1 MQSGSMPSATASWR
15 PGDGVTDASL
25 HIAPAGPAE
34 EAGLRDY
41 WQLLKPRL
49 MSLSVF
55 TALVGLLVAPGD
67 IHPFLGATSI
77 LWIALGAG
85 ASGALN
91 MWFDADID
99 RVMKRTRS
107 RPIPSGRVAPSDAL
121 AMGLF
126 LSVLSVTMLGLT
138 ANWVAAFWLAF
149 TIFFYAVIYSMWLK
163 RTTSWNTVI
172 GGLAG
177 AFPPMI
183 GWAAATGGT
192 TLEAWLLVGL
202 IFMWTPPH
210 FWALALF
217 VKLDYHAA
225 RIPMLTVTHGR
236 AETRRQAWLYAL
248 GLSLV
253 SVATALSAIGG
264 PLTLAVALALNAVFL
279 RGAWF
284 MYRRTDAE
292 SEADGHAVE
301 KGLFKWSLV
310 YLFAHFTIFVVEAAM
325 GAYGGW

>member
-1 MQSGSMPSATASWR
+1 M
-15 PGDGVTDASL
+15 TDLSL
-25 HIAPAGPAE
+25 HIAAHDGPAE

-55 TALVGLLVAPGD
+55 TALVGLLVAPGGV
-67 IHPFLGATSI
+67 HPFLGATSI

-85 ASGALN
+85 ASAALN

-99 RVMKRTRS
+99 RVMKRTRT
-107 RPIPSGRVAPSDAL
+107 RPIPSGRVSSSDAL
-121 AMGLF
+121 ALGLF
-126 LSVLSVTMLGLT
+126 LSVLSVVMLGLT
-138 ANWVAAFWLAF
+138 ANWVAAGWLGF

-183 GWAAATGGT
+183 GYAAVTGST
-192 TLEAWLLVGL
+192 PVEAWLMVGL

-217 VKLDYHAA
+217 VKLDYHVA

-236 AETRRQAWLYAL
+236 DETRRQAWLWSL
-248 GLSLV
+248 GLVAVSLV
-253 SVATALSAIGG
+253 TAFTAIGG
-264 PLTLAVALALNAVFL
+264 PLTLAVAAVLNAVWL
-279 RGAWF
+279 QRAWA
-284 MYRRTDAE
+284 MYRRTDDEA
-292 SEADGHAVE
+292 EADRHLAE
-301 KGLFKWSLV
+301 RRLFKWSLV
-310 YLFAHFTIFVVEAAM
+310 YLFAHFAVFVVEAYLPTLF
-325 GAYGGW
+325 GIGGGW

>member
-1 MQSGSMPSATASWR
+1 MTDAALPIASATR
-15 PGDGVTDASL
+15 PAD
-25 HIAPAGPAE
+25 

-41 WQLLKPRL
+41 WRLLKPRL
-49 MSLSVF
+49 MSLAIF
-55 TALVGLLVAPGD
+55 TAVVGLLVAPGQM
-67 IHPFLGATSI
+67 HPFLALTSI
-77 LWIALGAG
+77 LWIAVGAG

-107 RPIPSGRVAPSDAL
+107 RPIPAGRVAPGDAL
-121 AMGLF
+121 ALGLF
-126 LSVLSVTMLGLT
+126 LSVASVTMLGLT
-138 ANWVAAFWLAF
+138 ANWVAAGWLAF

-192 TLEAWLLVGL
+192 PLEAWLLVGL

-217 VKLDYHAA
+217 VKLDYHNA

-236 AETRRQAWLYAL
+236 TETRRQTWLWAL
-248 GLSLV
+248 GLAAV
-253 SVATALSAIGG
+253 SVFAATTAMGG
-264 PLTLAVALALNAVFL
+264 PLTLAVALILNAVFL
-279 RGAWF
+279 RLAWNI
-284 MYRRTDAE
+284 YRRTDAD
-292 SEADGHAVE
+292 SEADGHGTE
-301 KGLFKWSLV
+301 KALFKWSLI
-310 YLFAHFTIFVVEAAM
+310 YLFVHFSVFVAEAALPF
-325 GAYGGW
+325 GGW

>member
-1 MQSGSMPSATASWR
+1 M
-15 PGDGVTDASL
+15 SL
-25 HIAPAGPAE
+25 HIPDTGPASD

-55 TALVGLLVAPGD
+55 TALVGLVIAPGGV
-67 IHPFLGATSI
+67 HPFLGATSI

-107 RPIPSGRVAPSDAL
+107 RPIPSGRVEPSDAL
-121 AMGLF
+121 ALGLF
-126 LSVLSVTMLGLT
+126 LSVLSVVMLGLT

-149 TIFFYAVIYSMWLK
+149 TIFFYTVIYSMWLK

-183 GWAAATGGT
+183 GWAAATGST
-192 TLEAWLLVGL
+192 PLDAWLLVAL

-217 VKLDYHAA
+217 VRMDYHVA

-236 AETRRQAWLYAL
+236 DATRRQAFLYAV
-248 GLSLV
+248 GLAVVSL
-253 SVATALSAIGG
+253 ATALSGIGG
-264 PLTLAVALALNAVFL
+264 PLTLAVAVVLNGVFL
-279 RGAWF
+279 KGAWD
-284 MYRRTDAE
+284 MWRRTDAE
-292 SEADGHAVE
+292 ADADGHAAE
-301 KGLFKWSLV
+301 KALFKWSLV
-310 YLFAHFTIFVVEAAM
+310 YLFVHFAVFVVEAALHP
-325 GAYGGW
+325 YGGW

>member
-1 MQSGSMPSATASWR
+1 M
-15 PGDGVTDASL
+15 TDASL
-25 HIAPAGPAE
+25 HIATPRPASD

-41 WQLLKPRL
+41 WLLLKPRL

-55 TALVGLLVAPGD
+55 TALVGLLVAPGSV
-67 IHPFLGATSI
+67 HPVLGATSI
-77 LWIALGAG
+77 LWIAIGAG
-85 ASGALN
+85 ASAALN

-99 RVMKRTRS
+99 RVMKRTRK
-107 RPIPSGRVAPSDAL
+107 RPIPSGRVAPGDAL
-121 AMGLF
+121 ALGLF
-126 LSVLSVTMLGLT
+126 LTGVSVVMLGLT
-138 ANWVAAFWLAF
+138 ANWVAAGWLAF

-192 TLEAWLLVGL
+192 PLEAWLLVAL

-236 AETRRQAWLYAL
+236 TETRRQTWLWAL
-248 GLSLV
+248 GLAVV
-253 SVATALSAIGG
+253 SVFTATTGVGG
-264 PLTLAVALALNAVFL
+264 PLTLAVALGLNAVFL
-279 RGAWF
+279 RYAFAVW
-284 MYRRTDAE
+284 RRTDAD
-292 SEADGHAVE
+292 SEADGHAAE
-301 KGLFKWSLV
+301 KRLFKWSLV
-310 YLFAHFTIFVVEAAM
+310 YLFVHFAVFVAEAALPF
-325 GAYGGW
+325 GGW

>member
-1 MQSGSMPSATASWR
+1 M
-15 PGDGVTDASL
+15 TDASL
-25 HIAPAGPAE
+25 HIATATRPASD

-55 TALVGLLVAPGD
+55 TALVGLLVAPGQM
-67 IHPFLGATSI
+67 HPVLAATSI

-85 ASGALN
+85 ASAALN

-99 RVMKRTRS
+99 RVMKRTRK
-107 RPIPSGRVAPSDAL
+107 RPIPSGRVSPGDAL
-121 AMGLF
+121 ALGLF
-126 LSVLSVTMLGLT
+126 LSGVSVVMLGLT
-138 ANWVAAFWLAF
+138 ANWVAAFWLGF

-192 TLEAWLLVGL
+192 PLEAWLLVAL

-217 VKLDYHAA
+217 VKLDYHEA

-236 AETRRQAWLYAL
+236 PETRRQTWLYAV
-248 GLSLV
+248 GLAGVSL
-253 SVATALSAIGG
+253 ATALTAIGG
-264 PLTLAVALALNAVFL
+264 PLTLAVALVLNAVFL
-279 RGAWF
+279 RDAFAVW
-284 MYRRTDAE
+284 RRTDAD
-292 SEADGHAVE
+292 SDADNHAAE
-301 KGLFKWSLV
+301 KRLFKWSLV
-310 YLFAHFTIFVVEAAM
+310 YLFAHFSVFVIEAALPF
-325 GAYGGW
+325 GGW

>member
-1 MQSGSMPSATASWR
+1 MTDVSLNIAT
-15 PGDGVTDASL
+15 GT
-25 HIAPAGPAE
+25 APAD

-55 TALVGLLVAPGD
+55 TALVGLLVAPGGV
-67 IHPFLGATSI
+67 HPFLGATSI

-99 RVMKRTRS
+99 RVMKRTRK
-107 RPIPSGRVAPSDAL
+107 RPIPSGRVAPGDAL
-121 AMGLF
+121 ALGLF

-138 ANWVAAFWLAF
+138 ANWVAAFWLGF

-192 TLEAWLLVGL
+192 PLEAWLLVGL

-217 VKLDYHAA
+217 VKLDYHEA

-236 AETRRQAWLYAL
+236 DETRRQALIWSL
-248 GLSLV
+248 GLAIVSILAAFTSL
-253 SVATALSAIGG
+253 GG
-264 PLTLAVALALNAVFL
+264 PLTLAVALVLNGVFL
-279 RGAWF
+279 KGAWD
-284 MYRRTDAE
+284 MWRRTDAD
-292 SEADGHAVE
+292 SEADNHAVE
-301 KGLFKWSLV
+301 KGLFKWSLL
-310 YLFAHFTIFVVEAAM
+310 YLFAHFSVFVVEAAIPF
-325 GAYGGW
+325 GGW

>member
-1 MQSGSMPSATASWR
+1 MIATRPAS
-15 PGDGVTDASL
+15 P
-25 HIAPAGPAE
+25 

-55 TALVGLLVAPGD
+55 TALVGLLVAPGGM
-67 IHPFLGATSI
+67 HPFLGATSI

-99 RVMKRTRS
+99 RVMKRTRK
-107 RPIPSGRVAPSDAL
+107 RPIPSGRVAPGDAL
-121 AMGLF
+121 ALGLF
-126 LSVLSVTMLGLT
+126 LTAVSVTMLGLT
-138 ANWVAAFWLAF
+138 ANWVAAFWLGF

-192 TLEAWLLVGL
+192 PLEAWLLVAL

-217 VKLDYHAA
+217 VKLDYHEA

-236 AETRRQAWLYAL
+236 DETRRQALIW
-248 GLSLV
+248 
-253 SVATALSAIGG
+253 SAG
-264 PLTLAVALALNAVFL
+264 LAV
-279 RGAWF
+279 
-284 MYRRTDAE
+284 
-292 SEADGHAVE
+292 
-301 KGLFKWSLV
+301 
-310 YLFAHFTIFVVEAAM
+310 
-325 GAYGGW
+325 

>member
-1 MQSGSMPSATASWR
+1 MSDQ
-15 PGDGVTDASL
+15 
-25 HIAPAGPAE
+25 
-34 EAGLRDY
+34 AGLGDY

-55 TALVGLLVAPGD
+55 TALVGLLVAPGAP
-67 IHPFLGATSI
+67 HPVLGAASI

-99 RVMKRTRS
+99 RVMKRTRK
-107 RPIPSGRVAPSDAL
+107 RPIPAGRVSPGDAL
-121 AMGLF
+121 ALGLF
-126 LSVLSVTMLGLT
+126 LTGVSVVMLGLT
-138 ANWVAAFWLAF
+138 ANWVAAGWLGF

-183 GWAAATGGT
+183 GWAAATGST
-192 TLEAWLLVGL
+192 PLEAWLLVGL

-217 VKLDYHAA
+217 VKLDYHEA

-236 AETRRQAWLYAL
+236 DETRRQALVYAV
-248 GLSLV
+248 GLALV
-253 SVATALSAIGG
+253 SLATAVSSIGG
-264 PLTLAVALALNAVFL
+264 PLTLAVALVLNGVFVG
-279 RGAWF
+279 RAWQ
-284 MYRRTDAE
+284 MYRRTDAD
-292 SEADGHAVE
+292 SEADGHAAE

-310 YLFAHFTIFVVEAAM
+310 YLFAHFSVFVAEAAL
-325 GAYGGW
+325 GPWGGW

>member
-1 MQSGSMPSATASWR
+1 M
-15 PGDGVTDASL
+15 TDVSL
-25 HIAPAGPAE
+25 NITTVRPAE

-55 TALVGLLVAPGD
+55 TALVGMLVAPGGM
-67 IHPFLGATSI
+67 HPFLAATSI

-99 RVMKRTRS
+99 RVMKRTRK
-107 RPIPSGRVAPSDAL
+107 RPIPSGRVAPGDAL
-121 AMGLF
+121 ALGLF
-126 LSVLSVTMLGLT
+126 LSGVSVVMLGLT

-183 GWAAATGGT
+183 GWAAATGST
-192 TLEAWLLVGL
+192 PLEAWLLVAL

-217 VKLDYHAA
+217 VKLDYHEA

-236 AETRRQAWLYAL
+236 DETRRQALIYAI
-248 GLSLV
+248 GLAIV
-253 SVATALSAIGG
+253 SIFTATTSIGG
-264 PLTLAVALALNAVFL
+264 PLTLVVALVLNAVFL
-279 RGAWF
+279 KGAFDMW
-284 MYRRTDAE
+284 RRTDAD
-292 SEADGHAVE
+292 SEADNHAVE
-301 KGLFKWSLV
+301 KGLFKWSLL
-310 YLFAHFTIFVVEAAM
+310 YLFVHFAIFVVEAALPF
-325 GAYGGW
+325 GGW

>member
-1 MQSGSMPSATASWR
+1 M
-15 PGDGVTDASL
+15 TDASL
-25 HIAPAGPAE
+25 HALDRAEIGPAD
-34 EAGLRDY
+34 EAGLGDY

-55 TALVGLLVAPGD
+55 TALVGLIVAPGD
-67 IHPFLGATSI
+67 LHPFLGATSI

-99 RVMKRTRS
+99 RVMRRTRN
-107 RPIPSGRVAPSDAL
+107 RPIPAGRVAPSDAL
-121 AMGLF
+121 ALGLF
-126 LSVLSVTMLGLT
+126 LSALSVVMLGLT
-138 ANWVAAFWLAF
+138 ANWVAAGWLAF

-192 TLEAWLLVGL
+192 PLEAWLLVGL

-217 VKLDYHAA
+217 VKMDYHEA

-236 AETRRQAWLYAL
+236 DATRRQAFLYAL
-248 GLSLV
+248 GLAAVSL
-253 SVATALSAIGG
+253 ATAVSSLGG
-264 PLTLAVALALNAVFL
+264 PLTLAVALVLNGVFL
-279 RGAWF
+279 YHAFAVW
-284 MYRRTDAE
+284 RRDDAA
-292 SEADGHAVE
+292 SEADRHAAE
-301 KGLFKWSLV
+301 RAMFKWSLV
-310 YLFAHFTIFVVEAAM
+310 YLFAHFSVFVAEAAL
-325 GAYGGW
+325 GSYGGW

>member
-1 MQSGSMPSATASWR
+1 MA
-15 PGDGVTDASL
+15 DAAL
-25 HIAPAGPAE
+25 HIATAARPD

-41 WQLLKPRL
+41 WRLLKPRL
-49 MSLSVF
+49 MSLAVF
-55 TALVGLLVAPGD
+55 TAVVGLLVAPGSM
-67 IHPFLGATSI
+67 HPFLALTSI
-77 LWIALGAG
+77 LWIAVGAG

-107 RPIPSGRVAPSDAL
+107 RPIPAGRVAPGDAL
-121 AMGLF
+121 ALGLF
-126 LSVLSVTMLGLT
+126 LSVVSVTMLGLT
-138 ANWVAAFWLAF
+138 ANWVAAGWLAF
-149 TIFFYAVIYSMWLK
+149 TIFFYAVVYSMWLK

-192 TLEAWLLVGL
+192 PLEAWLLVGL

-217 VKLDYHAA
+217 VKLDYHDA

-236 AETRRQAWLYAL
+236 TETRRQTWLWAL
-248 GLSLV
+248 GLAAV
-253 SVATALSAIGG
+253 SVVAATSTLGG
-264 PLTLAVALALNAVFL
+264 PLTLAVALGLNAVFL
-279 RGAWF
+279 RLAWDV
-284 MYRRTDAE
+284 RARDDAA
-292 SEADGHAVE
+292 SAADGHGAE
-301 KGLFKWSLV
+301 KALFKWSLV
-310 YLFAHFTIFVVEAAM
+310 YLFAHFSVFVVEAALPF
-325 GAYGGW
+325 GGW

>member
-1 MQSGSMPSATASWR
+1 M
-15 PGDGVTDASL
+15 TDLSL
-25 HIAPAGPAE
+25 HIATSDGPAE

-55 TALVGLLVAPGD
+55 TALVGLLVAPGGV
-67 IHPFLGATSI
+67 HPFLGATSI
-77 LWIALGAG
+77 LWIAVGAG
-85 ASGALN
+85 ASAALN

-99 RVMKRTRS
+99 RVMKRTRN

-121 AMGLF
+121 AFGLF
-126 LSVLSVTMLGLT
+126 LTVLSVTMLGLT
-138 ANWVAAFWLAF
+138 ANWVAAGWLFF

-177 AFPPMI
+177 AFPPLI
-183 GWAAATGGT
+183 GYAAVTGT
-192 TLEAWLLVGL
+192 TPVEAWLMVGL

-236 AETRRQAWLYAL
+236 DETRRQAWLWSL
-248 GLSLV
+248 GLVAVSLV
-253 SVATALSAIGG
+253 TAFTAIGG
-264 PLTLAVALALNAVFL
+264 PLTLAVALVLNAVWL
-279 RGAWF
+279 QRAWA

-292 SEADGHAVE
+292 AEADKHLAE
-301 KGLFKWSLV
+301 RRLFKWSLI
-310 YLFAHFTIFVVEAAM
+310 YLFAHFAVFVAEAALPF
-325 GAYGGW
+325 GGW

>member
-1 MQSGSMPSATASWR
+1 
-15 PGDGVTDASL
+15 
-25 HIAPAGPAE
+25 
-34 EAGLRDY
+34 
-41 WQLLKPRL
+41 

-55 TALVGLLVAPGD
+55 TALVGLLVAPGGV
-67 IHPFLGATSI
+67 HPFIAATSI

-99 RVMKRTRS
+99 RVMKRTRN
-107 RPIPSGRVAPSDAL
+107 RPIPSGRVQPSDAL
-121 AMGLF
+121 ALGLF
-126 LSVLSVTMLGLT
+126 LAMVSVVMLGLT
-138 ANWVAAFWLAF
+138 ANWVAAGWLAF

-183 GWAAATGGT
+183 GWAAVTGGT
-192 TLEAWLLVGL
+192 PLEAWLLVAL
-202 IFMWTPPH
+202 IFAWTPPH

-236 AETRRQAWLYAL
+236 DETRRQAFLWSVLLA
-248 GLSLV
+248 GVSL
-253 SVATALSAIGG
+253 ATALSSIGG
-264 PLTLAVALALNAVFL
+264 PLTLAAATLLNGVFL
-279 RGAWF
+279 KRAWD
-284 MYRRTDAE
+284 MWHRTDADSE
-292 SEADGHAVE
+292 SDAHAVE
-301 KGLFKWSLV
+301 RGLFKWSLV
-310 YLFAHFTIFVVEAAM
+310 YLFAHFAVFVAEAAL
-325 GAYGGW
+325 GRYGGW

>member
-1 MQSGSMPSATASWR
+1 MTDVSLNIAADRPAS
-15 PGDGVTDASL
+15 D
-25 HIAPAGPAE
+25 

-41 WQLLKPRL
+41 WRLLKPRL

-55 TALVGLLVAPGD
+55 TALVGLLVAPGGQ
-67 IHPFLGATSI
+67 HPFLAATSI

-99 RVMKRTRS
+99 RVMKRTRK

-121 AMGLF
+121 ALGLF
-126 LSVLSVTMLGLT
+126 LAVLSVTMLGLT
-138 ANWVAAFWLAF
+138 ANWVAAFWLGF

-183 GWAAATGGT
+183 GWAAATGST
-192 TLEAWLLVGL
+192 PLEAWLLVGL

-217 VKLDYHAA
+217 VKLDYHVA

-236 AETRRQAWLYAL
+236 AETRRQALIYAV
-248 GLSLV
+248 GLALV
-253 SVATALSAIGG
+253 SLATAVSGIGG
-264 PLTLAVALALNAVFL
+264 PVTLVVAFILNAVFL
-279 RGAWF
+279 KGAWD
-284 MYRRTDAE
+284 MWRRTEAE
-292 SEADGHAVE
+292 CEADGHAVE
-301 KGLFKWSLV
+301 KGLFKWSLF
-310 YLFAHFTIFVVEAAM
+310 YLFAHFSVFVVEAALNPL
-325 GAYGGW
+325 GWGGW

>member
-1 MQSGSMPSATASWR
+1 M
-15 PGDGVTDASL
+15 TDASL
-25 HIAPAGPAE
+25 HIPADGPVSD

-55 TALVGLLVAPGD
+55 TALVGLLVAPGGV
-67 IHPFLGATSI
+67 HPFLGATSI

-99 RVMKRTRS
+99 RVMKRTRK
-107 RPIPSGRVAPSDAL
+107 RPIPSGRVAPGDAL
-121 AMGLF
+121 ALGLF
-126 LSVLSVTMLGLT
+126 LSGVSVVMLGLT
-138 ANWVAAFWLAF
+138 ANWVAAFWLGF

-192 TLEAWLLVGL
+192 PLEAWLLVAL

-236 AETRRQAWLYAL
+236 EETRKQALIYAV
-248 GLSLV
+248 GLAIV
-253 SVATALSAIGG
+253 SIFTAFTAIGG
-264 PLTLAVALALNAVFL
+264 PLTLAVAVVLNAVFL
-279 RGAWF
+279 KGAWD
-284 MYRRTDAE
+284 MWRRTDAD
-292 SEADGHAVE
+292 SEADNHAVE

-310 YLFAHFTIFVVEAAM
+310 YLFAHFSVFVAEAALPF
-325 GAYGGW
+325 GGW

>member
-1 MQSGSMPSATASWR
+1 M
-15 PGDGVTDASL
+15 TDATL
-25 HIAPAGPAE
+25 HIPSDAAPSG
-34 EAGLRDY
+34 EASLRDY
-41 WQLLKPRL
+41 WRLLKPRL
-49 MSLSVF
+49 MSLAIF

-67 IHPFLGATSI
+67 LHPFLAASSI
-77 LWIALGAG
+77 LWIAIGAG

-107 RPIPSGRVAPSDAL
+107 RPIPAGRVRPSDAL
-121 AMGLF
+121 ALGLF
-126 LSVLSVTMLGLT
+126 LSGISVVMLGLT

-192 TLEAWLLVGL
+192 PFEAWLLVGL

-217 VKLDYHAA
+217 VKLDYHEA

-236 AETRRQAWLYAL
+236 AETRRQTWAWAL
-248 GLSLV
+248 GLAAVSLV
-253 SVATALSAIGG
+253 TAFSGLGG
-264 PLTLAVALALNAVFL
+264 PLTLAVVLGLNGIFL
-279 RGAWF
+279 RDAYAIF
-284 MYRRTDAE
+284 RRSDAD
-292 SEADGHAVE
+292 SEADGHAAE
-301 KGLFKWSLV
+301 KRLFKWSLV
-310 YLFAHFTIFVVEAAM
+310 YLFAHFSVFVLEAILPF
-325 GAYGGW
+325 GGW

>member
-1 MQSGSMPSATASWR
+1 M
-15 PGDGVTDASL
+15 TDLSL
-25 HIAPAGPAE
+25 HIALDRPVSG

-67 IHPFLGATSI
+67 VHPFIGAASI
-77 LWIALGAG
+77 LWIAVGAG
-85 ASGALN
+85 ASAALN

-99 RVMKRTRS
+99 RVMKRTRN
-107 RPIPSGRVAPSDAL
+107 RPIPSGRLAPSDAL
-121 AMGLF
+121 ALGLF
-126 LSVLSVTMLGLT
+126 LAVASVTMLGLT
-138 ANWVAAFWLAF
+138 ANWVAAGWLGF

-183 GWAAATGGT
+183 GWAAVTGGT
-192 TLEAWLLVGL
+192 PLEAWLLVAL
-202 IFMWTPPH
+202 IFAWTPPH

-236 AETRRQAWLYAL
+236 PETRRQAMIWSVLLA
-248 GLSLV
+248 GVSL
-253 SVATALSAIGG
+253 ATAFTSIGG
-264 PLTLAVALALNAVFL
+264 PLTLVVALVLNGVFL
-279 RGAWF
+279 KGAWA
-284 MYRRTDAE
+284 MWRRSDAQA
-292 SEADGHAVE
+292 EADGHAVE

-310 YLFAHFTIFVVEAAM
+310 YLFAHFSVFVAEAAL
-325 GAYGGW
+325 GGYGGW

>member
-1 MQSGSMPSATASWR
+1 MTDLTLHAAPERPAT
-15 PGDGVTDASL
+15 G
-25 HIAPAGPAE
+25 
-34 EAGLRDY
+34 EAGLGDY

-55 TALVGLLVAPGD
+55 TALVGLLVAPGGV
-67 IHPFLGATSI
+67 HPFIGATSI

-99 RVMKRTRS
+99 RVMKRTRN

-126 LSVLSVTMLGLT
+126 LAVVSVTMLGLT
-138 ANWVAAFWLAF
+138 ANWVAAGWLGF

-183 GWAAATGGT
+183 GWAAVTGGT
-192 TLEAWLLVGL
+192 PVEAWLMVAL

-236 AETRRQAWLYAL
+236 PETRRQAFLWSL
-248 GLSLV
+248 GLAAVSL
-253 SVATALSAIGG
+253 ATALSSIGG
-264 PLTLAVALALNAVFL
+264 PLTLAVAVVLNGLFL
-279 RGAWF
+279 KGAWD
-284 MYRRTDAE
+284 MWRRTDRD
-292 SEADGHAVE
+292 SEADGHAAE

-310 YLFAHFTIFVVEAAM
+310 YLFAHFAVFVAEAAL
-325 GAYGGW
+325 GGHGGW

>member
-1 MQSGSMPSATASWR
+1 
-15 PGDGVTDASL
+15 
-25 HIAPAGPAE
+25 
-34 EAGLRDY
+34 
-41 WQLLKPRL
+41 

-55 TALVGLLVAPGD
+55 TALVGLLVAPGGV
-67 IHPFLGATSI
+67 HPFLGATSI

-99 RVMKRTRS
+99 RVMKRTRK
-107 RPIPSGRVAPSDAL
+107 RPIPSGRVAPGDAL
-121 AMGLF
+121 ALGLF
-126 LSVLSVTMLGLT
+126 LSGVSVVMLGLT
-138 ANWVAAFWLAF
+138 ANWVAAFWLGF

-192 TLEAWLLVGL
+192 PLEAWLLVAL

-236 AETRRQAWLYAL
+236 EETRKQALIYAV
-248 GLSLV
+248 GLAIV
-253 SVATALSAIGG
+253 SIFTAFTAIGG
-264 PLTLAVALALNAVFL
+264 PLTLAVAVVLNAVFL
-279 RGAWF
+279 KGAWD
-284 MYRRTDAE
+284 MWRRTDAD
-292 SEADGHAVE
+292 SEADNHAVE

-310 YLFAHFTIFVVEAAM
+310 YLFAHFSVFVAEAALPF
-325 GAYGGW
+325 GGW

>member
-1 MQSGSMPSATASWR
+1 M
-15 PGDGVTDASL
+15 TDASL
-25 HIAPAGPAE
+25 HIPTRSVPADQ
-34 EAGLRDY
+34 AGLGDY

-55 TALVGLLVAPGD
+55 TALVGLLVAPGTP
-67 IHPFLGATSI
+67 HPILGAASI

-99 RVMKRTRS
+99 RVMKRTRK
-107 RPIPSGRVAPSDAL
+107 RPIPAGRVAPGDAL
-121 AMGLF
+121 ALGLF
-126 LSVLSVTMLGLT
+126 LTGVSVVMLGLT
-138 ANWVAAFWLAF
+138 ANWVAAGWLAF

-183 GWAAATGGT
+183 GWAAATGAT
-192 TLEAWLLVGL
+192 PLEAWLLVGL

-217 VKLDYHAA
+217 VKLDYHEA

-236 AETRRQAWLYAL
+236 EETRRQALLYSV
-248 GLSLV
+248 GLAIV
-253 SVATALSAIGG
+253 SIWVATTSIGG
-264 PLTLAVALALNAVFL
+264 PLTLAVAVVLNAVFVK
-279 RGAWF
+279 RAWDMF
-284 MYRRTDAE
+284 RRSDAA

-301 KGLFKWSLV
+301 KGLFKWSLF
-310 YLFAHFTIFVVEAAM
+310 YLFAHFSVFVIEAAL
-325 GAYGGW
+325 GPWGGW

>member
-1 MQSGSMPSATASWR
+1 VS
-15 PGDGVTDASL
+15 DASL
-25 HIAPAGPAE
+25 HIPSARHADQAE
-34 EAGLRDY
+34 ATLGDF
-41 WQLLKPRL
+41 WALLKPRL

-55 TALVGLLVAPGD
+55 TALVGLLVAPGAM
-67 IHPFLGATSI
+67 HPVLGATSI

-99 RVMKRTRS
+99 RVMKRTRN
-107 RPIPSGRVAPSDAL
+107 RPVPAGRVAPGDAL
-121 AMGLF
+121 ALGLF
-126 LSVLSVTMLGLT
+126 LSLVSVSMLGLT
-138 ANWVAAFWLAF
+138 ANWVAAGWLAF

-183 GWAAATGGT
+183 GYAAATGGT
-192 TLEAWLLVGL
+192 PVEAWLMVGL

-236 AETRRQAWLYAL
+236 DETRRQAWIWAL
-248 GLSLV
+248 GLAAVSLV
-253 SVATALSAIGG
+253 TATTSIGG
-264 PLTLAVALALNAVFL
+264 PLTLAVAIALNAVFL
-279 RGAWF
+279 KLAWDVF
-284 MYRRTDAE
+284 RRTDGD
-292 SEADGHAVE
+292 SEADGHAAE
-301 KGLFKWSLV
+301 KAMFKWSLL
-310 YLFAHFTIFVVEAAM
+310 YLFAHFAVLVVERALPF
-325 GAYGGW
+325 GGW

>member
-1 MQSGSMPSATASWR
+1 MADAALQIASAAR
-15 PGDGVTDASL
+15 PAD
-25 HIAPAGPAE
+25 

-41 WQLLKPRL
+41 WRLLKPRL
-49 MSLSVF
+49 MSLAIF
-55 TALVGLLVAPGD
+55 TAVVGLLVAPGQM
-67 IHPFLGATSI
+67 HPFLALTSI
-77 LWIALGAG
+77 LWIAVGAG

-107 RPIPSGRVAPSDAL
+107 RPVPAGRVAPGDAL
-121 AMGLF
+121 ALGLF
-126 LSVLSVTMLGLT
+126 LSVVSVTMLGLT
-138 ANWVAAFWLAF
+138 ANWVAAGWLAF

-183 GWAAATGGT
+183 GWAAVTGGT
-192 TLEAWLLVGL
+192 PLEAWLLVGL

-217 VKLDYHAA
+217 VKLDYHNA

-236 AETRRQAWLYAL
+236 TETRRQTLFWAL
-248 GLSLV
+248 GLAIV
-253 SVATALSAIGG
+253 STFAATTAMGG
-264 PLTLAVALALNAVFL
+264 PLTLAVALVLNAVFL
-279 RGAWF
+279 RLAWNI
-284 MYRRTDAE
+284 YRRDDSD
-292 SEADGHAVE
+292 SEADGHGTE
-301 KGLFKWSLV
+301 KALFKWSLF
-310 YLFAHFTIFVVEAAM
+310 YLFVHFSVFVAESALPF
-325 GAYGGW
+325 GGW